1 MRANIVTEAVQ
12 DERVKTEGERES
24 EKVKHWCSTE
34 GACLYWEGQCVLEI
48 IENGLSPRGA
58 GCANILDQSKKDY
71 CVNMYAALISPIRTQ
86 GHSA

>member
-48 IENGLSPRGA
+48 N
-58 GCANILDQSKKDY
+58 
-71 CVNMYAALISPIRTQ
+71 
-86 GHSA
+86 